1 MPELP
6 DVEVFRKTINEE
18 AVGKTISDYTIHEKD
33 LMESSRQK
41 LNGIK
46 DHNITSTLR
55 RGKYCFLEIKD
66 FDWLVL
72 HFGMTG
78 TVTYYEDDEEEP
90 EYSAFSF
97 HFKGTG
103 HLSVISK
110 RKLGKI
116 EACKSPEEFAEEN
129 DIGKDALELSRDEF
143 LGLLDKKRG
152 GIKGA
157 LMDQSLLSGIGNIYS
172 DEILF
177 QARLHPK
184 MDLSEI
190 EEKKRKELYKKM
202 NEVLKKAIE
211 VQADPSQLPK
221 NYLIPVRNEG
231 ESCPNC
237 KGEIKKIKISGRGC
251 YICPSCQ
258 EK

>member
-6 DVEVFRKTINEE
+6 DVEVFRKTIDD
-18 AVGKTISDYTIHEKD
+18 KTIGKSINDYTIHVKD
-33 LMESSRQK
+33 LVGSSRQK
-41 LNGIK
+41 LNKIRGHKI
-46 DHNITSTLR
+46 NSTQR
-55 RGKYCFLEIKD
+55 RGKYCFLEIED

-78 TVTYYEDDEEEP
+78 SVSYYEDDEEEP

-97 HFKGTG
+97 QFKDKG

-116 EACKSPEEFAEEN
+116 EACKSPDAFAEEN
-129 DIGKDALELSRDEF
+129 DIGTDALELSQDEF
-143 LGLLDKKRG
+143 LELLDKKRG

-172 DEILF
+172 DEILI

-184 MDLSEI
+184 MNLSKI
-190 EEKKRKELYKKM
+190 DEKKRKELYTKM

-211 VQADPSQLPK
+211 VQADPSKLPK

-231 ESCPNC
+231 DSCPYC
-237 KGEIKKIKISGRGC
+237 EGKVKKIKISGRGC

-258 EK
+258 KK

>member
-6 DVEVFRKTINEE
+6 DVEVFRKTIDKK
-18 AVGKTISDYTIHEKD
+18 AIGKSINDYTIHEKD
-33 LMESSRQK
+33 LVNSSRQK
-41 LNGIK
+41 LDRMK
-46 DHNITSTLR
+46 DNKLLSTVR
-55 RGKYCFLEIKD
+55 RGKYCFLEVKD

-78 TVTYYEDDEEEP
+78 SVSYYEDEEKEP
-90 EYSAFSF
+90 EYSAFSL
-97 HFKGTG
+97 HFKDKG
-103 HLSVISK
+103 HLSVITK

-116 EACKSPEEFAEEN
+116 EVCNSPDGFAEEN
-129 DIGKDALELSRDEF
+129 EIGKDALELSEDEF
-143 LGLLDKKRG
+143 LKLLDKKRG

-177 QARLHPK
+177 QSKLHPK
-184 MDLSEI
+184 KDLSKIDEN
-190 EEKKRKELYKKM
+190 KRKELFRKM

-211 VQADPSQLPK
+211 VQADPGKLPK
-221 NYLIPVRNEG
+221 NYLLPVRDEG
-231 ESCPNC
+231 ESCPFC
-237 KGEIKKIKISGRGC
+237 EGKVQKIKVSGRGC

-258 EK
+258 KK

>member
-6 DVEVFRKTINEE
+6 DVEVFRKIIDKK
-18 AVGKTISDYTIHEKD
+18 AVGKSISDYTIHEKD
-33 LMESSRQK
+33 LVNSSRQK
-41 LNGIK
+41 LDGIK
-46 DHNITSTLR
+46 DHKLAFTMR
-55 RGKYCFLEIKD
+55 RGKYCFLEVKD

-78 TVTYYEDDEEEP
+78 SVSYYEDDEEEP

-97 HFKGTG
+97 HFKDNG
-103 HLSVISK
+103 HLSVITK

-116 EACKSPEEFAEEN
+116 EVCDSPDEFAEKN
-129 DIGKDALELSRDEF
+129 NIGKDALELTMEEF
-143 LGLLDKKRG
+143 LELLDKKRG

-177 QARLHPK
+177 QVRLHPK
-184 MDLSEI
+184 KDLSKI
-190 EEKKRKELYKKM
+190 DEKKRKELYTKM

-211 VQADPSQLPK
+211 VQADPSKLPK
-221 NYLIPVRNEG
+221 NYLIPVRNKG
-231 ESCPNC
+231 ESCPYC
-237 KGEIKKIKISGRGC
+237 KGEVKKIKISGRGC

-258 EK
+258 KK

>member
-6 DVEVFRKTINEE
+6 DVEVFRRTIDDK
-18 AVGKTISDYTIHEKD
+18 AVGKTISDYTIHVRD
-33 LMESSRQK
+33 LVGSSRQK
-41 LNGIK
+41 LNEIR
-46 DHNITSTLR
+46 DHKINSTRR

-66 FDWLVL
+66 FNWFVL

-78 TVTYYEDDEEEP
+78 TVSYYEKDDEEP

-97 HFKGTG
+97 HFKGKG
-103 HLSVISK
+103 HLSILTK

-116 EACKSPEEFAEEN
+116 EICESPDGFAEEN
-129 DIGKDALELSRDEF
+129 DIGKDALELSEDEF
-143 LGLLDKKRG
+143 LKLLDKKRG

-177 QARLHPK
+177 QSRLHPK
-184 MDLSEI
+184 KDLSKI
-190 EEKKRKELYKKM
+190 DEKKRRELFRNM
-202 NEVLKKAIE
+202 NEALTKAIE
-211 VQADPSQLPK
+211 VHADPDKLPE
-221 NYLIPVRNEG
+221 NYLLPVRDEG
-231 ESCPNC
+231 ESCPYC
-237 KGEIKKIKISGRGC
+237 KREVKKIKVSGRGC

-258 EK
+258 KK